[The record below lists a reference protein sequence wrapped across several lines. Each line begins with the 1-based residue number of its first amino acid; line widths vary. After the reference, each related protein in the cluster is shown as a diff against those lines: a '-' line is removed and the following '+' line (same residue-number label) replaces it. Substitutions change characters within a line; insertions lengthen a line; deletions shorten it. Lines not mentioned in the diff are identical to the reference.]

1 MERKP
6 VLGIFLGEAAGI
18 GPELVAKVVADGTVY
33 KYCRPVLIGDARVLA
48 LGQKI
53 AGVHFQWNVISDPTE
68 ADWTTGNVPLL
79 DLKNFNPEKLTM
91 GTIDTDSGYA
101 TGESLVT
108 CMSLLK
114 SGKID
119 GFVFAPLNKEA
130 FKKGGWDIED
140 EHYLFAEQLG
150 YLDKPR
156 GLLNVLGD
164 LWVFRV
170 TGHIPFKD
178 IASHITPENVSRSI
192 QLCYDTLRMAA
203 VENPRIAVAALN
215 PHAGD

>member
-1 MERKP
+1 M
-6 VLGIFLGEAAGI
+6 
-18 GPELVAKVVADGTVY
+18 
-33 KYCRPVLIGDARVLA
+33 
-48 LGQKI
+48 
-53 AGVHFQWNVISDPTE
+53 
-68 ADWTTGNVPLL
+68 
-79 DLKNFNPEKLTM
+79 
-91 GTIDTDSGYA
+91 
-101 TGESLVT
+101 VT

-203 VENPRIAVAALN
+203 VEN
-215 PHAGD
+215 